1 MGVIKYQKKENMAF
15 EILPNGVKRAE
26 MLPGMVEGVH
36 TYKCQVKAGETVE
49 LEVFGDITQLIYITS
64 GECYITTRDKAFMVT
79 EPSLFIPNMDLE
91 KKCPSCSD
99 GCGVSA
105 VDLCDASNGCG
116 MVGKMAY
123 LPSEILPVEPVYSVY
138 RGLPARWNQGILDS
152 GYPLDHQNDD
162 GRYYW
167 KRTE

>member
-91 KKCPSCSD
+91 KN
-99 GCGVSA
+99 VLHA
-105 VDLCDASNGCG
+105 VTD
-116 MVGKMAY
+116 VGKMAY

-138 RGLPARWNQGILDS
+138 RGLPAGWNQGILDS

>member
-1 MGVIKYQKKENMAF
+1 MMGVIKYQKKENMAF

-64 GECYITTRDKAFMVT
+64 GECYITTRDKAFMVNRAIT
-79 EPSLFIPNMDLE
+79 VHSEYGSG

-99 GCGVSA
+99 GMWSICS
-105 VDLCDASNGCG
+105 
-116 MVGKMAY
+116 
-123 LPSEILPVEPVYSVY
+123 
-138 RGLPARWNQGILDS
+138 
-152 GYPLDHQNDD
+152 
-162 GRYYW
+162 
-167 KRTE
+167 

>member
-91 KKCPSCSD
+91 KN
-99 GCGVSA
+99 VLHA
-105 VDLCDASNGCG
+105 VTDVEYLQLTCE
-116 MVGKMAY
+116 MLPMAY
-123 LPSEILPVEPVYSVY
+123 FSSKILPIKPVHPVYRRLPS
-138 RGLPARWNQGILDS
+138 RGNQSIFHS

-162 GRYYW
+162 GGHHW
-167 KRTE
+167 KGTEQSRSTSP

>member
-1 MGVIKYQKKENMAF
+1 
-15 EILPNGVKRAE
+15 

-49 LEVFGDITQLIYITS
+49 LEVFGDLTQLIYITS

-91 KKCPSCSD
+91 KN
-99 GCGVSA
+99 VLHA
-105 VDLCDASNGCG
+105 VTDVEYLQLTCVMLPMD
-116 MVGKMAY
+116 VEWWGKWHIS
-123 LPSEILPVEPVYSVY
+123 PSEILPVEPVYSVY